1 MASDSR
7 LRDPRATIGEIAMSG
22 GLGLAVIDVGP
33 LGEMAETPT
42 AQGVVRV
49 AVHRS
54 GVVPTEGLGGFDI
67 LLSADPLAPAPWV
80 GLPAD
85 GVTAAIQALRTTVG
99 RQPVAA
105 AVAAQVHRMSLSLD
119 FDQALLLE
127 SLGYSM
133 LLASEGFRT
142 WRAANLVRQRPVDDR
157 PRVALTRQDGSLSI
171 RLTRPNARNAVDARM
186 RDELAEA
193 LEFAVVDPDAALV
206 LLSGEGPSFCAGGD
220 LDEFGTAEDPGQ
232 AHAIR
237 TLRSATRLVNALG
250 PRATAR
256 LHGAC
261 VGAGIEIP
269 AAARVVVAR
278 AGTVFRLPEV
288 SMGLI
293 PGAGGT
299 ASIPRRIGRQRACYM
314 AISGCEL
321 NVETALRWG
330 LVDELAAEP

>member
-1 MASDSR
+1 
-7 LRDPRATIGEIAMSG
+7 MSG
-22 GLGLAVIDVGP
+22 GLGLAVAEIDP
-33 LGEMAETPT
+33 SEQTAPPT
-42 AQGVVRV
+42 AEGVVRV
-49 AVHRS
+49 GVHRY
-54 GVVPTEGLGGFDI
+54 GALPAKGLEGFDI

-80 GLPAD
+80 GLAPD
-85 GVTAAIQALRTTVG
+85 GVTATIQALRTAVG

-105 AVAAQVHRMSLSLD
+105 AVAAQVYRMSLSLD

-142 WRAANLVRQRPVDDR
+142 WRAANPVRQRPVNDR

-171 RLTRPNARNAVDARM
+171 RLTRPNVRNAVDSRM

-193 LEFAVVDPDAALV
+193 LEFAAIDPDAARV
-206 LLSGEGPSFCAGGD
+206 ILSGEGPSFCAGGD
-220 LDEFGTAEDPGQ
+220 LDEFGKAEDPGQ

-250 PRATAR
+250 PRGAAR

-299 ASIPRRIGRQRACYM
+299 ASIPRRVGRQRACYM

-321 NVETALRWG
+321 DVETALRWG
-330 LVDELAAEP
+330 LVDDLAAGP